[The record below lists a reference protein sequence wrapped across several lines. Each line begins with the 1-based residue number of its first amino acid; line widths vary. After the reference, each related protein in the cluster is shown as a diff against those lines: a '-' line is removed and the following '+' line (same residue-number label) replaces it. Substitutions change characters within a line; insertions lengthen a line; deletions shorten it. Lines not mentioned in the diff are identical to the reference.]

1 MTVDALSTESS
12 RRPSPTGTLVDVKL
26 QKAKNGCGTFY
37 QMKIMQLSVP
47 REVPTTAD
55 GRLSKRLLSCIAQD
69 NGCDLSMSRYALGLM
84 SPRLSTSRALTNA
97 VDCLL
102 STWTNLRRGLPPE
115 EMLDLKGYGK
125 ALRSLQTALSDPEQR
140 FCTATLAATSI
151 LHRVEVRF
159 YHHKTQNVRDDLM
172 DSKLQV
178 LIRYL

>member
-1 MTVDALSTESS
+1 MTIDALSTETQ
-12 RRPSPTGTLVDVKL
+12 RKPSPTGTLVDVKL

-37 QMKIMQLSVP
+37 QMKIMQMAVP

-55 GRLSKRLLSCIAQD
+55 GRLAKRLLSCIKED
-69 NGCDLSMSRYALGLM
+69 NGCDLSMSCYSLGLM
-84 SPRLSTSRALTNA
+84 TQRLSTSRALTNA

-125 ALRSLQTALSDPEQR
+125 ALRSLQTALSDPDQR
-140 FCTATLAATSI
+140 LCTATLAATSI

-159 YHHKTQNVRDDLM
+159 YHYKTQNVRED
-172 DSKLQV
+172 
-178 LIRYL
+178 